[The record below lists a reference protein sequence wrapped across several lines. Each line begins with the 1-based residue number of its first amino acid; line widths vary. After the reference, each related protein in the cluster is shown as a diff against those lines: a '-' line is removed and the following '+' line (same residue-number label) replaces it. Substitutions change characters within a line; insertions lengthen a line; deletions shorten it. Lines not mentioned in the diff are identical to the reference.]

1 MIEPHQVYDLSEF
14 DLIKTKDIEKHKQ
27 ETQIKWYIMDWV
39 PYLNVYI
46 HRVDVWIQISTHL
59 SQT

>member
-1 MIEPHQVYDLSEF
+1 MVEPHQVYDLSEF
-14 DLIKTKDIEKHKQ
+14 YLIKTKDIVAHKQ

-46 HRVDVWIQISTHL
+46 HSVDVWIQVSTHL

>member
-27 ETQIKWYIMDWV
+27 ETQIK
-39 PYLNVYI
+39 
-46 HRVDVWIQISTHL
+46 
-59 SQT
+59 